1 MNTSDFNP
9 NIEANKCTKETEFR
23 IIAESRYFVAQKKDG
38 PDGIWVDLVCY
49 RANKNDYR
57 RAKFVTMKKAKRF
70 IMKLS
75 INAQEK

>member
-1 MNTSDFNP
+1 MNTSDLNP

-23 IIAESRYFVAQKKDG
+23 IISEKRYFVAQKKDNK
-38 PDGIWVDLVCY
+38 DSIWVDLVYY
-49 RANKNDYR
+49 RENKKDFR
-57 RAKFVTMKKAKRF
+57 RAEFVTMKKAKRF